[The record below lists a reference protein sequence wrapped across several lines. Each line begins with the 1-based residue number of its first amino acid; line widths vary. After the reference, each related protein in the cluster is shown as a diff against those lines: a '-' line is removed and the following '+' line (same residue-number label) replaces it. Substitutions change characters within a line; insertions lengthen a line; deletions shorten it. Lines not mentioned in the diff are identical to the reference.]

1 MEKYNLTPRVQKI
14 ISTAKETSINLRCE
28 SIDLDHLLFAILDS
42 GQSTIVNFFEDLNVS
57 IDDFKTFVFNNIEND
72 FFSTDK
78 GECPQPDYSQDFK
91 KIFKDSKSLSSSFKH
106 SYIGVEH
113 VFYTLMVHP
122 NSPLNEFFET
132 FKVSPKKS
140 SEKLKNFFKTGEWD
154 RSGKRKNL
162 EPQVKRQKSPVPQ
175 DPNNASS
182 LDLFAKNYNIL
193 ALKGQFD
200 KVICKEDQLNKIS
213 EILCRRNKNNPIL
226 VGPPGTGKTTLVEG
240 LAQSIV
246 NGTCTSFL
254 SNKIIYE
261 LDLAGM
267 IAGTKYRGQFEERLK
282 NLLKEISGSKNIILF
297 IDEIHTIIG
306 AGSAEGSLDAANILK
321 PALARNKIKCIGATT
336 PKEFKK
342 FINKDAALE
351 RRFEEVD
358 VVQPSVKETYEIL
371 NGICPQ
377 YEKFHHVVYRKNA
390 LKLAVDLSVRYITD
404 RQLPDKAIDVID
416 QAGSKVKMR
425 NFHKPNKA
433 FDLEKKIEKLMSSD
447 GPNTSSKLQDK
458 LIDEYKRVL
467 DSWSSNY
474 EKKKFF
480 VTKEDVY
487 DVISSRTGIPVG
499 ALTEKESEV
508 LLNLNKSLNSVV
520 FGQPEACKLISDCIL
535 RSKSGLNDQ
544 NKPIGSFLLLGRTG
558 VGKTFVAKTLAQHV
572 FGSDDN
578 LIHIDMSE
586 YSEKINISRLIGSSP
601 GYVGYED
608 GGQLTD
614 RIKAK
619 PYSVLLFD
627 EIEKA
632 HPEVLNILLQLLEE
646 GRLTDNFGRVSDFS
660 NCIVIL
666 TGNIGADLLKT
677 TTTLGFGQNNSND
690 ILKSD
695 VRKQA
700 EKTLTPELINRLD
713 EIVVFNPFDID
724 DIKSFF
730 DKEIKD
736 LKLKLKKE
744 YSIILDI
751 DQETLD
757 YFAELAYNKKLGARP
772 VKRIIQKNI
781 ENAASKWI
789 INKKKGT
796 LKITKDN
803 IND

>member
-14 ISTAKETSINLRCE
+14 ISTAKETSVNLKCDA
-28 SIDLDHLLFAILDS
+28 IDLDHLLFAILDS
-42 GQSTIVNFFEDLNVS
+42 GQSTIAKFFEDLNIS
-57 IDDFKTFVFNNIEND
+57 LEDFKTFVFNSIQGD
-72 FFSTDK
+72 FFSPEDDLA
-78 GECPQPDYSQDFK
+78 PDFSANFK
-91 KIFKDSKSLSSSFKH
+91 DIFKDAKSLASTLKH
-106 SYIGVEH
+106 NYIGVEH
-113 VFYTLMVHP
+113 LFYSLMVHSD
-122 NSPLNEFFET
+122 SPLKSFFKT
-132 FKVSPKKS
+132 FKVSPEKS
-140 SEKLKNFFKTGEWD
+140 KEKLKKFFKTGEWD
-154 RSGKRKNL
+154 SSKKRKNL
-162 EPQVKRQKSPVPQ
+162 EQIPAPPPSQQ
-175 DPNNASS
+175 DANLSA
-182 LDLFAKNYNIL
+182 LDLYAKNYNVL

-200 KVICKEDQLNKIS
+200 KVICKEDQLHKIS

-240 LAQSIV
+240 LAQTIV

-282 NLLKEISGSKNIILF
+282 NLLKEISNSKNIILF

-351 RRFEEVD
+351 RRFEEVEI
-358 VVQPSVKETYEIL
+358 VQPSIKETYEIL
-371 NGICPQ
+371 NGISPQ
-377 YEKFHHVVYRKNA
+377 YEKFHHVIYRKNA

-416 QAGSKVKMR
+416 QAGSRVKMK
-425 NFHKPNKA
+425 NFHKPPKA
-433 FDLEKKIEKLMSSD
+433 FEIENKIEDLMNSD
-447 GPNTSSKLQDK
+447 QSVESCKKQDR
-458 LIDEYKRVL
+458 LISEYKKVL
-467 DSWSSNY
+467 DRWGAAY
-474 EKKKFF
+474 EKKKFY

-487 DVISSRTGIPVG
+487 EVISSRTGIPVG
-499 ALTEKESEV
+499 ALTEKESEI
-508 LLNLNKSLNSVV
+508 LLNLNKTLNSII
-520 FGQPEACKLISDCIL
+520 FGQKQACSSISDCIL

-544 NKPIGSFLLLGRTG
+544 NKPIGSFLFLGRTG
-558 VGKTFVAKTLAQHV
+558 VGKTFMAKTLAKHV
-572 FGSDDN
+572 FGSEDN

-646 GRLTDNFGRVSDFS
+646 GRLTDNFGRVADFS

-666 TGNIGADLLKT
+666 TGNIGASILKT
-677 TTTLGFGQNNSND
+677 NKTLGFAKDNSD
-690 ILKSD
+690 EDLKVD
-695 VRKQA
+695 VRKEA
-700 EKTLTPELINRLD
+700 EKSLTPELINRLD
-713 EIVVFNPFDID
+713 EIVIFNSFDTN
-724 DIKSFF
+724 DIKTFF
-730 DKEIKD
+730 IKEIKE
-736 LKLKLKKE
+736 LKAKLKKQH
-744 YSIILDI
+744 SIILDI
-751 DQETLD
+751 DEETLD
-757 YFAELAYNKKLGARP
+757 YLSELAYSKKLGARP

-781 ENAASKWI
+781 ENIASKWI
-789 INKKKGT
+789 INKQQGK
-796 LKITKDN
+796 LKINKDT
-803 IND
+803 IYE